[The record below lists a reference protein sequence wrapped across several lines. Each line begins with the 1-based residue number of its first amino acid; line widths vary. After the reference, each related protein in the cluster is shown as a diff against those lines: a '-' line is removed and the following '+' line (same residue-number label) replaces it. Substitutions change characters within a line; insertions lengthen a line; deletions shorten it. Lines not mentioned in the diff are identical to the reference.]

1 MGVTKAPRPF
11 ARRYGT
17 PRPMR
22 PTAELAFL
30 TRGTQGPTLRAP
42 VTRLAERARAESW
55 MSAENQQLTGT
66 TTSG

>member
-17 PRPMR
+17 PRPTR

-30 TRGTQGPTLRAP
+30 TRALKAPTLRES
-42 VTRLAERARAESW
+42 VTRLAEPARAESW
-55 MSAENQQLTGT
+55 MSAEI
-66 TTSG
+66 SS